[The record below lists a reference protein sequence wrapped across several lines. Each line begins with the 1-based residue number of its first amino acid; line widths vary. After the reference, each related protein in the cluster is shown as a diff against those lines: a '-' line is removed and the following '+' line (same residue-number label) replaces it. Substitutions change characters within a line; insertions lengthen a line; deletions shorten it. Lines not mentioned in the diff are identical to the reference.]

1 MGMARQSGSGSWRGS
16 VSARIAT
23 VVGAVCVAALVFSL
37 PALAD
42 DDSGTGGRGDHRVS
56 TASDR
61 ADDSGSTR
69 LDDDPGAGPDN
80 DSGDPDSTD
89 SDSSRSSDNSDGPG
103 AGRDPAD
110 NDSGDRDSGRHGKK
124 SSGDRP
130 VNSNKIEGTPCT
142 KTARACVDL
151 KSQQAWLIDSKGNV
165 TRGPVDVSSGGPGE
179 ETPVGT
185 FSVAWKDKNHK
196 SKEYKEPNGQPAP
209 MPYSVFFATGG
220 VAFHGGSLR
229 RASAGCVHLDDPDAV
244 VFYNSLKLGD
254 QVQVH

>member
-1 MGMARQSGSGSWRGS
+1 MARQRGSGGWRGS

-23 VVGAVCVAALVFSL
+23 VVGAVCVTALVFAI
-37 PALAD
+37 PAFAD
-42 DDSGTGGRGDHRVS
+42 DQSDTDGHGHHRVS
-56 TASDR
+56 TASDQADESSSSR
-61 ADDSGSTR
+61 PDDDS
-69 LDDDPGAGPDN
+69 GAGPDN
-80 DSGDPDSTD
+80 DGGGDSADTD
-89 SDSSRSSDNSDGPG
+89 SHQGSDDSDGPR
-103 AGRDPAD
+103 ASQDPGD
-110 NDSGDRDSGRHGKK
+110 NDSGDRDSGGRDSKRAKK
-124 SSGDRP
+124 NSDRP
-130 VNSNKIEGTPCT
+130 VNSNLIDGTPCT

-151 KSQQAWLIDSKGNV
+151 KTQQAWLIDNKGNI

-229 RASAGCVHLDDPDAV
+229 RASAGCVHLDDGDAV
-244 VFYNSLKLGD
+244 VFYNTLKLGD